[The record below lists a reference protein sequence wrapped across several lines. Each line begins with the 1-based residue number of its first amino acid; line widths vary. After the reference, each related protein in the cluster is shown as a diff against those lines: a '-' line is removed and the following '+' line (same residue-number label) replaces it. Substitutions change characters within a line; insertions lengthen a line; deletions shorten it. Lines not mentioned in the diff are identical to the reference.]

1 MARHANPRS
10 RRSWSNYGLCCTGFR
25 ASITERPRTSAQD
38 RRRNAKWRAGEGQR
52 GAPILTYGRGT
63 PVSAQ
68 ACDPHAPPLAQA
80 PGWGGVSFFAQAPS
94 SARVP
99 AFPEARRDT
108 KGCRESA
115 ERGRGLWSDFG
126 SQTTW
131 SGFSGAGSGLTGTAG
146 LVPPY
151 VPFPS
156 FPCSNGL
163 AGRIGYTGRRRWSR
177 WEHEHPPSSFLRPN
191 GGADSV
197 SEPAEPRTPEGQPM
211 APLPSLVLYPSR
223 SPGARRW

>member
-1 MARHANPRS
+1 MLYRLPGVHHREAANVGP
-10 RRSWSNYGLCCTGFR
+10 GQ
-25 ASITERPRTSAQD
+25 ATEREMA
-38 RRRNAKWRAGEGQR
+38 
-52 GAPILTYGRGT
+52 GRGGAKGGAH
-63 PVSAQ
+63 PHVWAGH
-68 ACDPHAPPLAQA
+68 ACFCAGVRPARAPSCAGARL
-80 PGWGGVSFFAQAPS
+80 GGVPFFAQAPS

-177 WEHEHPPSSFLRPN
+177 WEHEHPPSSLLRPN

-223 SPGARRW
+223 SPGAWRW